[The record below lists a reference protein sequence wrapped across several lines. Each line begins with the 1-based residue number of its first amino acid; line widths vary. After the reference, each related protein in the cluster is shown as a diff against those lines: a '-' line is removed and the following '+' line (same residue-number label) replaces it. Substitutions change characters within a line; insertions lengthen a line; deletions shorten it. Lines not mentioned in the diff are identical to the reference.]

1 MVFYQNWPLPGSAQG
16 RNRKGFVGCVKVKYF
31 NRNPLQETRLSG
43 KKRLKQ
49 QSICLLTF
57 KQTPVFWVDIA
68 LRTSGATECQE
79 GSTMCH
85 MRVTHDG
92 CWQNHLPPFHNMI
105 WKPLWYWENCS
116 YTWLSCSASFL
127 HDFLFMFAC
136 SSLKNSA
143 FTLHWLFEVIHS
155 LPDFCFLAQIKIYL
169 CPSHMNKKDQNL
181 RYKHVSDVKKNVI
194 ADIQLIFIFCCSMF
208 YEVII
213 NTELLSTE
221 PLPLGKTQG

>member
-1 MVFYQNWPLPGSAQG
+1 MPTDIQANTSVLSRYSSKDIRSHRVPGRQHSVSHAG
-16 RNRKGFVGCVKVKYF
+16 H
-31 NRNPLQETRLSG
+31 TWW
-43 KKRLKQ
+43 
-49 QSICLLTF
+49 LLTE
-57 KQTPVFWVDIA
+57 
-68 LRTSGATECQE
+68 S
-79 GSTMCH
+79 
-85 MRVTHDG
+85 
-92 CWQNHLPPFHNMI
+92 PPTFHNMI

-143 FTLHWLFEVIHS
+143 FTLHWLFEVIQS

-181 RYKHVSDVKKNVI
+181 RYKHVSDVKKNVV
-194 ADIQLIFIFCCSMF
+194 ANIQLIFIFCCSMF

-213 NTELLSTE
+213 NTELLSTQ